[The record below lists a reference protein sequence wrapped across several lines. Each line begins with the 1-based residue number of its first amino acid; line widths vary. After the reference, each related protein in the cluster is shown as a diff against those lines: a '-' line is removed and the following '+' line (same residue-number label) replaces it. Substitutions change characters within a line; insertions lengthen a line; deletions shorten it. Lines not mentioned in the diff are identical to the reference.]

1 MVKSKK
7 KKGTAWSKDEVKL
20 LKKLFPRGRAREI
33 AEQTGRSLATVRQKA
48 YNMGINT
55 RERRL
60 WSAYEIE
67 LLKNTQSIAD
77 KLGRPLESVKTIAY
91 LNGLKKV
98 GTTPRWSR
106 KEDAILKKLYPH
118 NSLRDIANQ
127 LGRTVSAVTG
137 RAHKLGIS
145 EPKRIWSKKELNHSQ
160 IGPKEKKAKRKDVKV
175 LLPHRLFYT
184 QPVLSVIEGYAIRFT
199 IHASRDTKLDCRV
212 GWPLA
217 GLLL

>member
-1 MVKSKK
+1 MAKSKK
-7 KKGTAWSKDEVKL
+7 NSWVAWSEDEVKL
-20 LKKLFPRGRAREI
+20 LKRLFPRGRAREI

-60 WSAYEIE
+60 WSANEVK
-67 LLKNTQSIAD
+67 LLKKLYPTENTQSIAD
-77 KLGRPLESVKTIAY
+77 KLGRPLESVKAIAY

-98 GTTPRWSR
+98 GTTPVWSR
-106 KEDAILKKLYPH
+106 QEDTLLKKLYPH

-145 EPKRIWSKKELNHSQ
+145 KPKRIWSKKELN
-160 IGPKEKKAKRKDVKV
+160 
-175 LLPHRLFYT
+175 LLNPDF
-184 QPVLSVIEGYAIRFT
+184 PSSG
-199 IHASRDTKLDCRV
+199 
-212 GWPLA
+212 
-217 GLLL
+217 